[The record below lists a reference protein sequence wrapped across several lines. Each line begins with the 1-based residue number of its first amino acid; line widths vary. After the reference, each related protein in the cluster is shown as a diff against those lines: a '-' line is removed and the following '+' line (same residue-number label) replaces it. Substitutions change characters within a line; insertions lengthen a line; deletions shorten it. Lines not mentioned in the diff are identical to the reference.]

1 MGAEGTMIRYL
12 VAVTIAGALVA
23 SAAHAQ
29 SPDTDDNRYQLNRVD
44 DGYLRLDLKSGQ
56 LSLCNRREVGWAC
69 RAVPDERAAL
79 DGEIARLQNENAALK
94 KSLLDRGLPLPG
106 AATTVPPVADN
117 GDSGGSDLKVPRH
130 ADIDRMM
137 AAVERAWRRLI
148 EMFANLQKDLMKK
161 T

>member
-1 MGAEGTMIRYL
+1 MIRYL
-12 VAVTIAGALVA
+12 LAATVAGALAA

-29 SPDTDDNRYQLNRVD
+29 GPDTDDNRYQLNRVD

-69 RAVPDERAAL
+69 RTVPDERTAL

-94 KSLLDRGLPLPG
+94 KSLLDRGLPLPS
-106 AATTVPPVADN
+106 AATPVPPAAHNDD
-117 GDSGGSDLKVPRH
+117 GDLKPPRQ
-130 ADIDRMM
+130 ADIDRVM
-137 AAVERAWRRLI
+137 AAVERVWRRLV
-148 EMFANLQKDLMKK
+148 EMFANLQKDFMKK

>member
-1 MGAEGTMIRYL
+1 MGAESTMIRHLL
-12 VAVTIAGALVA
+12 VATVAGALVGA
-23 SAAHAQ
+23 AAHAQ

-69 RAVPDERAAL
+69 RAVPDERTAL

-106 AATTVPPVADN
+106 AVTSAPPVADN
-117 GDSGGSDLKVPRH
+117 GDRDLKPPRQ

-137 AAVERAWRRLI
+137 AAVERVWRRLI
-148 EMFANLQKDLMKK
+148 EMFANLQKDLMKR

>member
-1 MGAEGTMIRYL
+1 MTRYL
-12 VAVTIAGALVA
+12 LAATVAGALAA

-69 RAVPDERAAL
+69 RAVPDERTAL

-94 KSLLDRGLPLPG
+94 KSLLDRGLPLPS
-106 AATTVPPVADN
+106 AATPVPPVARNDD
-117 GDSGGSDLKVPRH
+117 GDLKPPRQ
-130 ADIDRMM
+130 ADIDRVM
-137 AAVERAWRRLI
+137 AAVERVWRRLV
-148 EMFANLQKDLMKK
+148 EMFANLQKDFMKK